1 MTLEEVAASLP
12 NGFHDAYIKGISI
25 DYVSGTASFDLELWV
40 GDDSAERKEER
51 EVYRDARVTLSDL
64 LFCVIEPPDS
74 RYPYYDKKTL
84 WVDGG
89 PWNSAPPSTSIQLP
103 SPLPENSFV
112 YWFFVDNWNSFIYVG
127 AMAARLEYVDSDVSI
142 QT

>member
-1 MTLEEVAASLP
+1 MTLEELAASLP

-74 RYPYYDKKTL
+74 RYPYYDKKNIVGRRRSMELRSAVNFDSTAEPATREL
-84 WVDGG
+84 ICLLVLRRQLEFIHLCGCDGR
-89 PWNSAPPSTSIQLP
+89 SS
-103 SPLPENSFV
+103 
-112 YWFFVDNWNSFIYVG
+112 
-127 AMAARLEYVDSDVSI
+127 
-142 QT
+142 